1 MRNKTL
7 GERLKH
13 ARENARLT
21 QIQVAKKLEVSNGAI
36 SGYERNY
43 RDPDTETLK
52 RLADLYGVSNN
63 WLLTGEETKESVA
76 YTLPEGV
83 YETLIKEA
91 ESLHGVNL
99 HDDPVVLQAVRNIID
114 SIAQTKKQSQ

>member
-13 ARENARLT
+13 AREVARLT

-63 WLLTGEETKESVA
+63 WLLTGEETKESV
-76 YTLPEGV
+76 YTLPDGE
-83 YETLIKEA
+83 YERVVKELEA
-91 ESLHGVNL
+91 KYHVNL
-99 HDDPVVLQAVRNIID
+99 RDDPVVLEAVRNMVEIIAK
-114 SIAQTKKQSQ
+114 SKQSH